1 MNDIN
6 DKVQLTFGE
15 LISTLFPP
23 TEGEIDSYSGG
34 LGQGKT
40 YGALCDLI
48 NDLEHG
54 HVVKANFRVKWD
66 GFLQSE
72 SLFYLLL
79 GVIGIKRNYFEFLPE
94 NFEFVDLLHMP
105 VERAYDLLRKS
116 VDCIWYIDEGHNI
129 FDSYLATKLS
139 IAVRNDILT
148 TRHANRIIKIISQR
162 TTAIHVTARANVN
175 RFYVFEKIISWPFLL
190 FRRSEYQK
198 MKDEDVDEEVSPLST
213 KWYFGSKRFLDAYD
227 SKHMRSDLGISDDL
241 KFRVHRF
248 GYFHILWKFV
258 SLLCADVWFKLTYFF
273 RVIIDVYKVARHKSY
288 LLGVLISKYPD
299 MLVDH
304 RSVVLENK
312 KGLRVFKYSRLFFL
326 VIVFWL
332 LIKLLLRVW

>member
-1 MNDIN
+1 MEKND
-6 DKVQLTFGE
+6 VTFGE
-15 LISTLFPP
+15 LITTLFPP
-23 TEGEIDSYSGG
+23 SEGEIDSYSGG

-40 YGALCDLI
+40 YAALCDLI
-48 NDLEHG
+48 ADLEHG
-54 HVVKANFRVKWD
+54 HIVKANFMVKWD

-72 SLFYLLL
+72 SLFYLFL
-79 GVIGIKRNYFEFLPE
+79 GVIGIKRNYFEFLKE
-94 NFEFVDLLHMP
+94 NFEYVDLLHMP

-116 VDCIWYIDEGHNI
+116 VDCVWYIDEGHNI

-175 RFYVFEKIISWPFLL
+175 RFYICEKIISWPFLL

-198 MKDEDVDEEVSPLST
+198 MKDEDVDDEAKPLST

-227 SKHMRSDLGISDDL
+227 SKHMRLDLGISENL

-248 GYFHILWKFV
+248 GYFNLLWKFIIV
-258 SLLCADVWFKLTYFF
+258 FLSAVWFRVTYFF
-273 RVIIDVYKVARHKSY
+273 RVIYDIYLAAKHRSY
-288 LLGVLISKYPD
+288 LLGVLIAKYPD

-304 RSVVLENK
+304 RSVILENK
-312 KGLRVFKYSRLFFL
+312 KGLRIFGYSRVFVLIL
-326 VIVFWL
+326 VFWL
-332 LIKLLLRVW
+332 LVKLLLAVW